1 MADQQ
6 ATPGPKDR
14 AAAASYIAAL
24 TADLGQI
31 ARRHKLDLLGYLL
44 EMAHMEAQNQ
54 TRDGSK

>member
-6 ATPGPKDR
+6 AATVPKDR

-31 ARRHKLDLLGYLL
+31 ARQHKLDTLRYLL
-44 EMAHMEAQNQ
+44 EMAHMEAQHQ
-54 TRDGSK
+54 TRDGGR

>member
-6 ATPGPKDR
+6 AGPVPKDR

-31 ARRHKLDLLGYLL
+31 VRQHKLDTLGYLL

-54 TRDGSK
+54 TRDTGK